1 LSREEAERGVFKRG
15 EGIIGKVYK
24 MGLPVVLS
32 DLHVSQYLNKTG
44 LRDRLSGR
52 ETFVAVP
59 IKVGEET
66 VGVLAFFKEF
76 KRESVEEGI
85 KLAMILGNHV
95 RDAIQDKPEGG
106 TGKAGVGR
114 GKENANGSPLGEL
127 PH

>member
-1 LSREEAERGVFKRG
+1 MGV
-15 EGIIGKVYK
+15 
-24 MGLPVVLS
+24 PVVLS

-85 KLAMILGNHV
+85 KLAMILS
-95 RDAIQDKPEGG
+95 AM
-106 TGKAGVGR
+106 
-114 GKENANGSPLGEL
+114 LGML
-127 PH
+127 YKIS